1 LIELQ
6 TINRLH
12 SIYSI
17 FNENFLWTYAIIFNK
32 SFSFRV
38 LGGKNIMEIG
48 PNALIDAP
56 SLLGLLPLLI
66 YIVLIFMNQSNL
78 LATMIGIVVGAVL
91 LGHDLGMLAEDFA
104 ASLGSFVAMIG
115 FIIMLGAALGKLMNE
130 SGITETL
137 VYWIVSGL
145 KVDSQNKGRIALMI
159 ISIIICGLLGTLGG
173 GNAIIAPIVIP
184 VLANIGLTPTT
195 TALIL
200 KNAGEVGLF
209 WGPLTGVT
217 LATLEL
223 TNMSYGQ
230 FMLVAGLPFGLIW
243 LFGTWI
249 ASIYVQKRTEGSEQ
263 YDLTQTVDFENFI
276 VEPKERN
283 ATIAFIISFLALVIF
298 GVVTEQGT
306 SYAIIVMILLMV
318 IVSVFGRIHP
328 KIAEEKIVEG
338 VASMTDLFLIF
349 ITIDVLLEMVT
360 AAGGFEALSQLL
372 QSTFTNISAAAVML
386 ISSVVGGLGI
396 EAAAVAE
403 LQIITDMFMPM
414 IESSGLPLQMF
425 AISLLSAT
433 RLTGSIYPTSNMIG
447 QMGIAHSSNTKLM
460 LQGNW
465 ISILPVILFVI
476 IWAFVGINFF

>member
-1 LIELQ
+1 MEL
-6 TINRLH
+6 
-12 SIYSI
+12 
-17 FNENFLWTYAIIFNK
+17 
-32 SFSFRV
+32 
-38 LGGKNIMEIG
+38 G
-48 PNALIDAP
+48 PNALLQGP
-56 SLLGLLPLLI
+56 SLWGLLPLLI

-78 LATMIGIVVGAVL
+78 FATMIGIIVGAVL
-91 LGHDLGMLAEDFA
+91 IGHDLGMLAGDFA
-104 ASLGSFVAMIG
+104 NSLGSFVAMIG
-115 FIIMLGAALGKLMNE
+115 FIIMLGAALGRLMNE

-145 KVDSQNKGRIALMI
+145 KVDSQNKGRLALMI

-184 VLANIGLTPTT
+184 VLASIGMRPTT

-200 KNAGEVGLF
+200 KNSGEVGLI

-223 TNMSYGQ
+223 TNMTYGEY
-230 FMLVAGLPFGLIW
+230 MLFAGLPFGLIW
-243 LFGTWI
+243 LLGTWI
-249 ASIYVQKRTEGSEQ
+249 ASVYVQKQTEGKET
-263 YDLTQTVDFENFI
+263 YDLTQTVDLENF
-276 VEPKERN
+276 VVKPNERN
-283 ATIAFIISFLALVIF
+283 ATIAFIVSFLALVIF

-306 SYAIIVMILLMV
+306 SYAIIVMIILM
-318 IVSVFGRIHP
+318 IVVALFGRIHP
-328 KIAEEKIVEG
+328 KVAEEKIVEG
-338 VASMTDLFLIF
+338 VASMADLFLIF

-360 AAGGFEALSQLL
+360 AAGGFDALSELL
-372 QSTFTNISAAAVML
+372 QGTFTNISAAAVML
-386 ISSVVGGLGI
+386 ISAVVGGLGI

-403 LQIITDMFMPM
+403 LQIITDMFKPM

-447 QMGIAHSSNTKLM
+447 QLGIAQSSNTKLM

-465 ISILPVILFVI
+465 ISIAPLVVFII
-476 IWAFVGINFF
+476 IWAFVGLNFF

>member
-1 LIELQ
+1 MEL
-6 TINRLH
+6 
-12 SIYSI
+12 
-17 FNENFLWTYAIIFNK
+17 
-32 SFSFRV
+32 
-38 LGGKNIMEIG
+38 G
-48 PNALIDAP
+48 PNALIQAP
-56 SLLGLLPLLI
+56 SLWGLLPLLI

-78 LATMIGIVVGAVL
+78 LATMAGIIVGAIL
-91 LGHDLGMLAEDFA
+91 IGHDLGMLAGDFA

-115 FIIMLGAALGKLMNE
+115 FIIMLGAALGRLMNE

-145 KVDSQNKGRIALMI
+145 KVDSKNKGRIALMI
-159 ISIIICGLLGTLGG
+159 LSIIICGLLGTLGG

-184 VLANIGLTPTT
+184 VLASIGMTPTT

-200 KNAGEVGLF
+200 KNAGEVGLI

-223 TNMSYGQ
+223 TNMTYIQ
-230 FMLVAGLPFGLIW
+230 YMLVAGLPFGLIW
-243 LFGTWI
+243 LLGTWI
-249 ASIYVQKRTEGSEQ
+249 ASMYVQKQTAGTEE
-263 YDLTQTVDFENFI
+263 YDLTKAVDLENF
-276 VEPKERN
+276 VVQPKERN

-306 SYAIIVMILLMV
+306 SYAIIVMIILMI
-318 IVSVFGRIHP
+318 IVALFGGIEP
-328 KIAEEKIVEG
+328 KVAEEKIVEG
-338 VASMTDLFLIF
+338 VASMADLFLIF

-372 QSTFTNISAAAVML
+372 QTSFTNISAAAVLL

-414 IESSGLPLQMF
+414 VESSGLPLQMF

-433 RLTGSIYPTSNMIG
+433 RLTGSVYPTSNMIG
-447 QMGIAHSSNTKLM
+447 QMGIAQSSNTKMM

-465 ISILPVILFVI
+465 ISIAPLVIFIV
-476 IWAFVGINFF
+476 IWAFMGTSFF

>member
-1 LIELQ
+1 MEL
-6 TINRLH
+6 
-12 SIYSI
+12 
-17 FNENFLWTYAIIFNK
+17 
-32 SFSFRV
+32 
-38 LGGKNIMEIG
+38 G
-48 PNALIDAP
+48 PNALLQGP
-56 SLLGLLPLLI
+56 SLWGLLPLLI

-78 LATMIGIVVGAVL
+78 FATMIGIIVGAVL
-91 LGHDLGMLAEDFA
+91 IGHDLGMLAGDFA
-104 ASLGSFVAMIG
+104 NSLGSFVAMIG
-115 FIIMLGAALGKLMNE
+115 FIIMLGAALGRLMNE

-145 KVDSQNKGRIALMI
+145 KVDSQNKGRLALMI

-184 VLANIGLTPTT
+184 VLASIGMTPTT

-200 KNAGEVGLF
+200 KNSGEVGLI

-223 TNMSYGQ
+223 TNMTYGEY
-230 FMLVAGLPFGLIW
+230 MLFAGLPFGLIW
-243 LFGTWI
+243 LLGTWI
-249 ASIYVQKRTEGSEQ
+249 ASVYVQKQTEGKET
-263 YDLTQTVDFENFI
+263 YDLTQTVDLENF
-276 VEPKERN
+276 VVKPNERN
-283 ATIAFIISFLALVIF
+283 ATIAFIVSFLALVIF

-306 SYAIIVMILLMV
+306 SYAIIVMIILM
-318 IVSVFGRIHP
+318 IVVALFGRIHP
-328 KIAEEKIVEG
+328 KVAEEKIVEG
-338 VASMTDLFLIF
+338 VASMADLFLIF

-360 AAGGFEALSQLL
+360 AAGGFDALSELL
-372 QSTFTNISAAAVML
+372 QGTFTNISATAVML
-386 ISSVVGGLGI
+386 ISAVVGGLGI

-403 LQIITDMFMPM
+403 LQIITDMFKPM

-447 QMGIAHSSNTKLM
+447 QLGIAQSSNTKLM

-465 ISILPVILFVI
+465 ISIAPLVVFII
-476 IWAFVGINFF
+476 IWAFVGLNFF

>member
-1 LIELQ
+1 MEL
-6 TINRLH
+6 
-12 SIYSI
+12 
-17 FNENFLWTYAIIFNK
+17 
-32 SFSFRV
+32 
-38 LGGKNIMEIG
+38 G
-48 PNALIDAP
+48 PNALLQGP
-56 SLLGLLPLLI
+56 SLWGLLPLLI

-78 LATMIGIVVGAVL
+78 FATMIGIIVGAVL
-91 LGHDLGMLAEDFA
+91 IGHDLGMLAGDFA
-104 ASLGSFVAMIG
+104 NSLGSFVAMIG
-115 FIIMLGAALGKLMNE
+115 FIIMLGAALGRLMNE

-145 KVDSQNKGRIALMI
+145 KVDSQNKGRLALMI

-184 VLANIGLTPTT
+184 VLASIGMTPTT

-200 KNAGEVGLF
+200 KNSGEVGLI

-223 TNMSYGQ
+223 TNMTYGEY
-230 FMLVAGLPFGLIW
+230 MLFAGLPFGLIW
-243 LFGTWI
+243 LLGTWI
-249 ASIYVQKRTEGSEQ
+249 ASVYVQKQTEGKET
-263 YDLTQTVDFENFI
+263 YDLTQTVDLENF
-276 VEPKERN
+276 VVKPNERN
-283 ATIAFIISFLALVIF
+283 ATIAFIVSFLALVIF

-306 SYAIIVMILLMV
+306 SYAIIVMIILM
-318 IVSVFGRIHP
+318 IVVALFGRIHP
-328 KIAEEKIVEG
+328 KVAEEKIVEG
-338 VASMTDLFLIF
+338 VASMADLFLIF

-360 AAGGFEALSQLL
+360 AAGGFDALSELL
-372 QSTFTNISAAAVML
+372 QGTFTNISAAAVML
-386 ISSVVGGLGI
+386 ISAVVGGLGI

-403 LQIITDMFMPM
+403 LQIITDMFKPM

-447 QMGIAHSSNTKLM
+447 QLGIAQSSNTKLM

-465 ISILPVILFVI
+465 ISIAPLVVFII
-476 IWAFVGINFF
+476 IWAFVGLNFF

>member
-1 LIELQ
+1 MEL
-6 TINRLH
+6 
-12 SIYSI
+12 
-17 FNENFLWTYAIIFNK
+17 
-32 SFSFRV
+32 
-38 LGGKNIMEIG
+38 G
-48 PNALIDAP
+48 PNALINAP
-56 SLLGLLPLLI
+56 SLWGLLPLLI

-78 LATMIGIVVGAVL
+78 LATMVGILVGAVL
-91 LGHDLGMLAEDFA
+91 IGHDLGMLAGDFA

-145 KVDSQNKGRIALMI
+145 KVDSQNKARTALMI

-184 VLANIGLTPTT
+184 VLASIGMTPTT

-200 KNAGEVGLF
+200 KNAGEVGLI

-223 TNMSYGQ
+223 TNMSYAQ
-230 FMLVAGLPFGLIW
+230 YMLVAGLPFGLLW
-243 LFGTWI
+243 LLGTWI
-249 ASIYVQKRTEGSEQ
+249 ASIYVQKQTEGTEE
-263 YDLTQTVDFENFI
+263 YDLTKTVDLENFL
-276 VEPKERN
+276 VQPKERN

-306 SYAIIVMILLMV
+306 SYAIIVMIILM
-318 IVSVFGRIHP
+318 IVVAIFGGIQA
-328 KIAEEKIVEG
+328 KVAEERIVEG
-338 VASMTDLFLIF
+338 VASMADLFLIF

-372 QSTFTNISAAAVML
+372 QNTFTNISAAAVLL

-414 IESSGLPLQMF
+414 VESSGLPLQMF

-447 QMGIAHSSNTKLM
+447 QMGIAHSSNTKMM

-465 ISILPVILFVI
+465 ISILPLIIFIV
-476 IWAFVGINFF
+476 IWAFVGTSFF

>member
-1 LIELQ
+1 MEL
-6 TINRLH
+6 
-12 SIYSI
+12 
-17 FNENFLWTYAIIFNK
+17 
-32 SFSFRV
+32 
-38 LGGKNIMEIG
+38 G

-56 SLLGLLPLLI
+56 SLWGLLPLFI
-66 YIVLIFMNQSNL
+66 YIVLIFMNKSNL
-78 LATMIGIVVGAVL
+78 LATMVGIVVGAIL
-91 LGHDLGMLAEDFA
+91 LGHDLGMIADDFA
-104 ASLGSFVAMIG
+104 TSLGSFVVSIG
-115 FIIMLGAALGKLMNE
+115 LIIMLGAALGKLMNE

-145 KVDSQNKGRIALMI
+145 KVDTQNKGRSALMI

-184 VLANIGLTPTT
+184 VLASIGLTPTT

-223 TNMSYGQ
+223 TDMSYSEY
-230 FMLVAGLPFGLIW
+230 MLVAGLPFGLLW
-243 LFGTWI
+243 LAGTWI
-249 ASIYVQKRTEGSEQ
+249 ASIYVQKRTEGTEE
-263 YDLTQTVDFENFI
+263 YDLSDAVEFEHFEI
-276 VEPKERN
+276 EPKERN
-283 ATIAFIISFLALVIF
+283 ATIAFIFSFLVLVIY

-306 SYAIIVMILLMV
+306 NYAIIVMILLMV
-318 IVSVFGRIHP
+318 IVAIFGRIDP
-328 KIAEEKIVEG
+328 KIAEERIVEG
-338 VASMTDLFLIF
+338 VASMADLFLIF
-349 ITIDVLLEMVT
+349 LTIDVLLEMVT
-360 AAGGFEALSQLL
+360 AAGGFEALSQFL
-372 QSTFTNISAAAVML
+372 QHTFTNINASAVML

-403 LQIITDMFMPM
+403 LQIITDMFKPM

-425 AISLLSAT
+425 ALSLLSAT

-447 QMGIAHSSNTKLM
+447 QMGIAQSSNTKLM

-465 ISILPVILFVI
+465 ISIIPVILFMI
-476 IWAFVGINFF
+476 IWSIIGLNFF